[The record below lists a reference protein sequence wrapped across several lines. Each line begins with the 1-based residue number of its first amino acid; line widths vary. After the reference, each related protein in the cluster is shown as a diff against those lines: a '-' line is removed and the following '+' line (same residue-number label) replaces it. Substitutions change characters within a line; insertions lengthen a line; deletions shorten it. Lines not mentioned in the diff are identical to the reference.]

1 LSREADMARVLLRP
15 GDARLADWRA
25 IYHGAAVTL
34 DPGCHATVAD
44 AARAVDAI
52 LAKGEPVYG
61 INTGFGRLA
70 SIRIGPADLT
80 TLQRNIVVSHAA
92 GVGERMPA
100 PLVRLMM
107 ALKLASLAQGASGV
121 RLETVQFLAAMLENN
136 LLPVVPTQGSVGA
149 SGDLAPLAHMAAAMI
164 GVGAVMQAGERK
176 SAAAA
181 LAQTGMTPIA
191 LGAKEGLAL
200 LNGTQF
206 STAYALA
213 GLFEA
218 ETLLQ
223 AGLVTG
229 ALSTDAA
236 RGSDVPFD
244 PRIHALRRHRG
255 QIDVAR
261 ALRTLIAGSAI
272 RASHLTGDDR
282 VQDPYC
288 LRCQPQVMGA
298 ALDILRHAAVTLA
311 TEANG
316 VSDNPLIFTDPP
328 EALSGGNFHAEPVA
342 FAADIIALAL
352 CEIGAIA
359 ERRIAMLIDPALS
372 RLPAFLTPKPGLN
385 SGFMV
390 PQVTAAAL
398 VAENRQRATPASVD
412 SIPTSANQED
422 HVSMSAHAA
431 RRLLP
436 MAENTAAVIGI
447 ELLAAAQGCDFH
459 APLKSSAVLERIR
472 AMVRDEVPHLQ
483 EDRELAPDIA
493 KAIALVRS
501 SRIAQVAQHTGLP
514 GVA

>member
-1 LSREADMARVLLRP
+1 VADVVLRP
-15 GDARLADWRA
+15 GHTTLADWRA
-25 IYHGAAVTL
+25 IYRGAAVTL
-34 DPGCHATVAD
+34 DPDCHAAVAD

-70 SIRIGPADLT
+70 SIRIEPTDLT
-80 TLQRNIVVSHAA
+80 TLQRNIVLSHAA
-92 GVGERMPA
+92 GVGEPMPE
-100 PLVRLMM
+100 PLVRLMLS
-107 ALKLASLAQGASGV
+107 LKLASLAQGASGV
-121 RLETVQFLAAMLENN
+121 RLETVQFLSAMLTNG

-164 GVGAVMQAGERK
+164 GIGDVIRGGARRT
-176 SAAAA
+176 AAAA
-181 LAQTGMTPIA
+181 LAHAGMTPIA

-213 GLFEA
+213 GLFET

-236 RGSDVPFD
+236 RGSDAPFD

-255 QIDVAR
+255 QIDVAQ
-261 ALRTLIAGSAI
+261 ALSALIAGSAI

-298 ALDILRHAAVTLA
+298 ALDILRHTAVTLE

-316 VSDNPLIFTDPP
+316 VSDNPLIFVTPP
-328 EALSGGNFHAEPVA
+328 EALSGGNFHGEPVA
-342 FAADIIALAL
+342 FAADIIALSL
-352 CEIGAIA
+352 CEIGSIS

-372 RLPAFLTPKPGLN
+372 RLPAFLTPRPGLN

-398 VAENRQRATPASVD
+398 VAENRQRAMPASVD

-422 HVSMSAHAA
+422 HVSMSAHAS

-436 MAENTAAVIGI
+436 MAENTAAIIGL

-459 APLKSSAVLERIR
+459 APLRSSVVLEDVR
-472 AMVRDEVPHLQ
+472 AMVRAEVPHLE

-501 SRIAQVAQHTGLP
+501 GRLAQAARQAGLP
-514 GVA
+514 GVTQ